1 MYTVNTSLRVA
12 LATLCIFG
20 PAVCVSRSQPR
31 PVSGTR
37 HYLYLSDQRIATAEV
52 VNSQKIILNYIN
64 VGSAFEVVEAPLLV
78 LVDAE
83 GRGYRGHL
91 IETESL
97 QDPADRYQVS
107 ELVPPKR
114 FKGLTVR
121 GDFRLATPAA
131 KVFLRLGGRILEL
144 EAMLPE
150 DFEAAAAAIG
160 NVDLSTEDAKAALVR
175 VGFRRG
181 YGNLYFAGS
190 PEARTAEDLTPDYEV
205 LAPVLL
211 DSVRPRLPAS
221 VDVKGDS
228 VVVELSVLV
237 GKAGGLYDIQLI
249 ATPHADLA
257 PIAEETV
264 RNAWRFLPA
273 VSQGKP
279 VDARVTL
286 KVTFQR

>member
-1 MYTVNTSLRVA
+1 
-12 LATLCIFG
+12 
-20 PAVCVSRSQPR
+20 
-31 PVSGTR
+31 
-37 HYLYLSDQRIATAEV
+37 
-52 VNSQKIILNYIN
+52 
-64 VGSAFEVVEAPLLV
+64 
-78 LVDAE
+78 
-83 GRGYRGHL
+83 
-91 IETESL
+91 
-97 QDPADRYQVS
+97 
-107 ELVPPKR
+107 
-114 FKGLTVR
+114 
-121 GDFRLATPAA
+121 
-131 KVFLRLGGRILEL
+131 VFLRLGGRILEL